1 MSGKKKEQHEAVG
14 VDSEIQDLFAPD
26 EEFTPP
32 FLLPEKRKNA
42 ALRGPYRSAVP
53 LALSNGQT
61 PPSLS
66 IVGLSV
72 DIAHYV
78 RLIGF
83 A

>member
-1 MSGKKKEQHEAVG
+1 MKQCIVG
-14 VDSEIQDLFAPD
+14 IVA
-26 EEFTPP
+26 
-32 FLLPEKRKNA
+32 LLGITACQQQKVVTEV
-42 ALRGPYRSAVP
+42 LRGPYRSAVP

-78 RLIGF
+78 RLIGY
-83 A
+83 ACK